1 MPELNELIYKC
12 LQKDK
17 RSEYQLYRTCFS
29 MLMRICIRYTKN
41 EDDAAA
47 QLNAGFY
54 KILTNLSSY
63 DSTRSFDTW
72 AKSIMINTII
82 DEFKMNKRFNQT
94 MKPVDFIEFDTSM
107 HPKNM
112 NEAEQ
117 NLNFNELLKIIQK
130 LPEPEQTIFNLFVFD
145 GFSHKEIS
153 KTIGV
158 PESTSR
164 WHLANARK
172 FLQTKIN
179 ALQPETKSQI
189 V

>member
-1 MPELNELIYKC
+1 MPELNDLIHKC

-17 RSEYQLYRTCFS
+17 RSEYQLYRICFS

-63 DSTRSFDTW
+63 DSKRSFDSW
-72 AKSIMINTII
+72 AKSIMINTLI
-82 DEFKMNKRFNQT
+82 DEFKTSKKFKESMQQ
-94 MKPVDFIEFDTSM
+94 VDFTES
-107 HPKNM
+107 KNM
-112 NEAEQ
+112 FHPIDLNTAEN
-117 NLNFNELLKIIQK
+117 NLNIQDLLKLIHK

-153 KTIGV
+153 KTLGV